1 MPCRLP
7 TDAPY
12 YRSSRSSVPSKAASL
27 LLGVSFSRKLET
39 IIPNSML
46 ELNLIVYEWRGM
58 SAKSK
63 RQAIQRIGDR
73 YHRRFRMSQAK
84 VPNLNKTI
92 RFGD

>member
-63 RQAIQRIGDR
+63 RQAIQRIGVPLSPPTSHDPSLS
-73 YHRRFRMSQAK
+73 SQ
-84 VPNLNKTI
+84 
-92 RFGD
+92 FE